1 MTDRG
6 NILVVDDDPESLAL
20 LIGLL
25 MADGYQVRPANS
37 GKLAL
42 ASVAAEAADLI
53 LLDIRMPEMDG
64 FEVCRRLKDRESTR
78 DIPVMFITAA
88 REVEERVAGLAL
100 GAVDC
105 ITKPFRREELLARV
119 RTQLE
124 LGQLRAGLEKRVAQ
138 RTAELS
144 LAVELL
150 EREVTE
156 RRQAEQA
163 LRESEGRFR
172 HMADTAPMMIC
183 TSGPDKLATFFNK
196 VWLGFTGRTME
207 QELGT
212 GWTANVHPDDVDRAL
227 ASYSSSFDAHQHCHI
242 EYRLRR
248 ADEQYRW
255 ILCSGV
261 PRFSPDGVFIGYIAT
276 CMDITDVK
284 RAQEEA
290 FDRQKLESLR
300 VLTAGI
306 AHDFNNLLGGILAE
320 AELAETE
327 MAEDSS
333 PREEIQTIKA
343 VAIRASEIVR
353 QLMIYSGQD
362 KPDAEPVDVSRLVE
376 EMLDLLKVSISKRV
390 ILKIDL
396 LKNPPPVL
404 ANPAQ
409 LWQIVMNLVINAS
422 DAIGDRA
429 GVINVSTSPVS
440 IGPDLAPSGLAN
452 LPPGAYLRLE
462 VSDTG
467 RGMTE
472 EAKARIF
479 DPFFTTKFPGHGLGL
494 AVVQGIVRSYGGAIN
509 IESTPGKGTRFE
521 VLLPCAHGLADAAPA
536 ARTVAAAEYSPVSV
550 TVLLVEDDDTLRF
563 AVSKALRKRGFSVLT
578 AADGCAAVDVFQ
590 THAEDIDVVLLD
602 LTLPGL
608 SGLGVLRAIRL
619 VRPGVNV
626 ILTSAYDRD
635 TADGAAVGDPG
646 SCAFLRKPYQFGEL
660 VHMLEEAVS
669 VSS

>member
-1 MTDRG
+1 
-6 NILVVDDDPESLAL
+6 
-20 LIGLL
+20 
-25 MADGYQVRPANS
+25 
-37 GKLAL
+37 
-42 ASVAAEAADLI
+42 VAAEAADLI

-150 EREVTE
+150 EREVSE

-183 TSGPDKLATFFNK
+183 TSGPDRLATFFNK
-196 VWLGFTGRTME
+196 VWLAFTGRTME
-207 QELGT
+207 KELGD
-212 GWTANVHPDDVDRAL
+212 GWTDGIHPDDLDRTL
-227 ASYSSSFDAHQHCHI
+227 AAYSASFDARRQCHL

-248 ADEQYRW
+248 ADEEYRW

-261 PRFSPDGVFIGYIAT
+261 PRFTPNGAFNGYIAS

-327 MAEDSS
+327 LVENSS
-333 PREEIQTIKA
+333 PHEEIQTIKA

-376 EMLDLLKVSISKRV
+376 EMLDLLKVSISKKV

-396 LKNPPPVL
+396 HKKLPPVL

-422 DAIGDRA
+422 DAIGDKA

-440 IGPDLAPSGLAN
+440 TGLDLALNGLAS
-452 LPPGAYLRLE
+452 LPPGDYLRLE
-462 VSDTG
+462 VADTG
-467 RGMTE
+467 RGMEE
-472 EAKARIF
+472 EAKAKIF

-509 IESTPGKGTRFE
+509 IDSAPGKGTRFE
-521 VLLPCAHGLADAAPA
+521 VLLPCAHGLAGDEASN

-590 THAEDIDVVLLD
+590 THSDDIDVVLLD
-602 LTLPGL
+602 VTLPGI
-608 SGLGVLRAIRL
+608 SGLGVLKAIRL
-619 VRPGVNV
+619 VRPSVNV

-635 TADGAAVGDPG
+635 SAESAVVGDTG
-646 SCAFLRKPYQFGEL
+646 NAAFLRKPYQFSEL
-660 VHMLEEAVS
+660 VHLLEETVS